1 MGLQKGLR
9 LPVGAPDGA
18 QAGGLGGHDIHAVA
32 VIGRHG
38 RHARSHEFHDLVLD
52 IAVFEDRAD
61 DGKGDVLRAD
71 KGLRFSGEIHR
82 DHARIGH
89 VIGVAQQLLHQLAAA
104 FADGHGAQRA
114 VARMRVRTEDHPAAA
129 GVHLAHVLMDHR
141 HMRRNIDPAVFL
153 RGGEAEHM
161 IVLGDGAAHGAEGV
175 VAVGQHIGKR
185 EFLHPGS
192 LRRLDNPHEGD
203 VMGCHRVKSQPQMF
217 HIFACVVILQNRPGD
232 GPLPGFRPVWN
243 LTAEGPDFLR
253 LLFRDKLSSVNQ
265 VDTAVI

>member
-1 MGLQKGLR
+1 MGLQEGLR

-18 QAGGLGGHDIHAVA
+18 QAGGLGGHNVHAVA

-38 RHARSHEFHDLVLD
+38 GYARSHEFHDLVLD

-61 DGKGDVLRAD
+61 DGQGDVLRAD
-71 KGLRFSGEIHR
+71 KGLRLSGEIHR

-89 VIGVAQQLLHQLAAA
+89 VVRVPQQLLYQLAAA

-129 GVHLAHVLMDHR
+129 GVHLAHVLMDHG

-153 RGGEAEHM
+153 CRGEAEHVV
-161 IVLGDGAAHGAEGV
+161 VLVDGAAHGAEGV
-175 VAVGQHIGKR
+175 VAVGQHIGNR

-192 LRRLDNPHEGD
+192 LCRLDNPHKSD
-203 VMGCHRVKSQPQMF
+203 VVGSHRVKAQPQML
-217 HIFACVVILQNRPGD
+217 HVLAGVVSLQDRPGD
-232 GPLPGFRPVWN
+232 GPLPGFRLVRG
-243 LTAEGPDFLR
+243 LTAEGLD
-253 LLFRDKLSSVNQ
+253 LLCLLLRDKLRSVDQ
-265 VDTAVI
+265 IDTAVI